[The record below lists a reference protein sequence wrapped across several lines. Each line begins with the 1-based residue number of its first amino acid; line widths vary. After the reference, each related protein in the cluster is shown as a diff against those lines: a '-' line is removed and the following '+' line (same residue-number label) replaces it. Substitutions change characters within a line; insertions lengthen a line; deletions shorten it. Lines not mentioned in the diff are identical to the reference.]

1 MVANMLSFIMA
12 TKKIG
17 KMLLSL
23 IATASSKMW
32 NKIISLSP
40 QSQYLDSKEE
50 QMGRKRKQQLE
61 ELRMSQAI
69 EGLEE
74 QQVENK
80 FDKSNVGLAY
90 SIIERNGKYS
100 VVSVEFDRVNL
111 TSGNVTEIESNTDR
125 FLMQNRLQILLM
137 GDDIL

>member
-1 MVANMLSFIMA
+1 MA

-17 KMLLSL
+17 KILLNL
-23 IATASSKMW
+23 IATASLKMW
-32 NKIISLSP
+32 NKIISLYP

-111 TSGNVTEIESNTDR
+111 TSGDVKEIESNTDR
-125 FLMQNRLQILLM
+125 YIMQNRLQILLM

>member
-1 MVANMLSFIMA
+1 
-12 TKKIG
+12 
-17 KMLLSL
+17 
-23 IATASSKMW
+23 
-32 NKIISLSP
+32 
-40 QSQYLDSKEE
+40 
-50 QMGRKRKQQLE
+50 MGRKRKQQLE